1 MRHLNL
7 FYTALHNITRYP
19 VRSMVIILCL
29 IAILLPFLSAMAVL
43 EGVKKESFISAQ
55 DGADVYLTMDMYGRN
70 GVIPIDMAEPVRN
83 IEGVIR
89 VMPRAISRIYVG
101 GKLTVLLGIPIEGLT
116 GKVTFVKGGLPKE
129 GEVVIGRRLARE
141 MKLDI
146 GDSLSLGVRIIGIV
160 DHVPYVVKRE
170 FRISGI
176 FDSSSGLWTSN
187 LILMNLNEMIGL
199 YEMDGF
205 ITDMAIYVRPGLTG
219 KVSEEL
225 QRMNSYFRI
234 QTKDLVMTYLDRGF
248 STKGGIFLILYTIA
262 FAIGIPALLVSSG
275 LGLTE
280 RKREVGILKALGWR
294 TVDVM
299 EMVFFEC
306 LILSLLSVPMT
317 FIISFFWIK
326 VLNAPF
332 IAQIFIPGAGIFP
345 DFPVPSLFLPMPL
358 IITFLISI
366 VITATG
372 SIYTTWRTSVVPP
385 VEAMR

>member
-1 MRHLNL
+1 
-7 FYTALHNITRYP
+7 
-19 VRSMVIILCL
+19 
-29 IAILLPFLSAMAVL
+29 MAVL
-43 EGVKKESFISAQ
+43 EGVKRESFISAK
-55 DGADVYLTMDMYGRN
+55 DGADIYLTMDMYGRN
-70 GVIPIDMAEPVRN
+70 GVIPIDMVEPVRG

-89 VMPRAISRIYVG
+89 VIPRAISRIYVG
-101 GKLTVLLGIPIEGLT
+101 GKLTVLLGIPVEGLT
-116 GKVTFVKGGLPKE
+116 GKVTFIKGGPPKE

-141 MKLDI
+141 MKLNT

-160 DHVPYVVKRE
+160 DGVPYVVKRE

-176 FDSSSGLWTSN
+176 FDSSSGIWTSN
-187 LILMNLNEMIGL
+187 LILMNLNEMIAL
-199 YEMDGF
+199 YEMEGF
-205 ITDMAIYVRPGLTG
+205 VTDMAIYVRPGMTG

-248 STKGGIFLILYTIA
+248 STKGGIFLLLYTIA

-280 RKREVGILKALGWR
+280 RRREIGIFKALGWR
-294 TVDVM
+294 TVEVM

-306 LILSLLSVPMT
+306 LILSLLSVPLT
-317 FIISFFWIK
+317 FLISFFWIK
-326 VLNAPF
+326 ILNAPF
-332 IAQIFIPGAGIFP
+332 IGQIFIPGAGIFP
-345 DFPVPSLFLPMPL
+345 DFPVPSLFLPVPL

-372 SIYTTWRTSVVPP
+372 SIYTTWRASVVPP